1 MLVIYLIL
9 LLDDSDDS
17 LRLSFLQLFLL
28 EIKEEVKTFKNLLTV
43 YMILREEKRGWEH
56 YTILDL
62 WLES

>member
-43 YMILREEKRGWEH
+43 YMILREEKRGWVH
-56 YTILDL
+56 HTILDL